1 MWRTSLTIHLSVA
14 WLSMQKP
21 LQLDY
26 QPGWGDAN
34 SNGYMNGEGPG
45 HKQNLIS

>member
-1 MWRTSLTIHLSVA
+1 MCFTIRLSVA
-14 WLSMQKP
+14 MLTMQEP

-26 QPGWGDAN
+26 QPGWGDAK
-34 SNGYMNGEGPG
+34 SNGFMNGDGPG